1 MADRPTPPSPS
12 TDPVLGRRRLLVS
25 AAGGLLGLAG
35 ARVARA
41 ADALDEIAAF
51 VTGQPGRPTMTVR
64 DESLAAARAGGRGAS
79 APAIQE
85 VPLFDLFGLHWRGDG
100 SVWFRTRDAGA
111 WSGWQQAVVHELP
124 DADGSE
130 VSREGWT
137 IGTPVWTGGSDAV
150 QLRVAGNVRAVRGH
164 YVASPTNHLPLPS
177 VVERAAAAEM
187 PAILTRSD
195 WGANEGIVR
204 AKPRYAHRLILA
216 LVHHTAGR
224 SPSSRARSAAVV
236 RAIQV
241 YHVEGN
247 GWNDIGYN
255 YLVDRFGQVF
265 EGRRGGVDR
274 NVIGAHALNFNNGS
288 TGVALLGNF
297 EGQNPPQAGLDAIA
311 RLLAWRLDLAHVD
324 PLSVVSYVGNG
335 RTRTLNAVSGHRDVN
350 STACPGAR
358 LHARLGSIAA
368 AAAETGLPKL
378 FEPRAERQGKR
389 IVRFSG
395 RLSDARDWTVTISG
409 PPGFVGALARGTGT
423 LVDWTWDGT
432 GAPEGRYRWTIEAG
446 PDVRPA
452 NGSFK
457 LGIAPTEPPVVP
469 PPPPARPGSIPR
481 RIPRWA
487 WSLRRW
493 QETSPAKRGARPGSP
508 SPIPRWYWE
517 WLNWLA
523 ARKRWRRTWGR
534 NPR

>member
-35 ARVARA
+35 ARAARA

-85 VPLFDLFGLHWRGDG
+85 VPPFDLLGLHWRGRRQRLVPDQG
-100 SVWFRTRDAGA
+100 RRRLERLAAGRRPRAPRRGRLRGEPREGGRSGRRRGPAARTRCSSVGRERPGRARPLRR
-111 WSGWQQAVVHELP
+111 EP
-124 DADGSE
+124 D
-130 VSREGWT
+130 
-137 IGTPVWTGGSDAV
+137 
-150 QLRVAGNVRAVRGH
+150 Q
-164 YVASPTNHLPLPS
+164 PS
-177 VVERAAAAEM
+177 AAAERRRAGAAAEK

-297 EGQNPPQAGLDAIA
+297 EGRSPPQAGLDAIA

-350 STACPGAR
+350 NTACPGAR

-378 FEPRAERQGKR
+378 FEPRAERQDKR

-523 ARKRWRRTWGR
+523 ARKRWKRTWGR
-534 NPR
+534 SPR